1 MFLNLKDFAP
11 HSRRGGAVCTPPSR
25 LSPIPPRFSAICDI
39 RRKVRCFA
47 CLSAKVSEAERF
59 AGDYSPTPPSLTCD
73 AAGAGGRRKKRAP
86 YHLPLQQSVFFW
98 RGGKGY
104 PKRFIKTIKP
114 SLQIF
119 LDVLPLPWYK
129 LLKPG
134 GAAPARLHGI
144 LCGYRKMR
152 QPPKQGREACTLAV
166 RLWYMRSQS

>member
-1 MFLNLKDFAP
+1 MFLNLKDFAGTSP
-11 HSRRGGAVCTPPSR
+11 HT
-25 LSPIPPRFSAICDI
+25 
-39 RRKVRCFA
+39 
-47 CLSAKVSEAERF
+47 
-59 AGDYSPTPPSLTCD
+59 PSLTCD

-119 LDVLPLPWYK
+119 LDVSPLPWHK

-144 LCGYRKMR
+144 LCGSKKGGNAQAR
-152 QPPKQGREACTLAV
+152 A
-166 RLWYMRSQS
+166 RSMYLSRSAMVHAFSKLNANCLLESSTVIVNVTGAGHCAES